1 MYDFLKAG
9 FSDEGSA
16 FLFQFFALYIALWD
30 GLHRIFFLF
39 FLFTVILL
47 SMLRF
52 FNKKIPR
59 KEYIH

>member
-30 GLHRIFFLF
+30 GI
-39 FLFTVILL
+39 T
-47 SMLRF
+47 
-52 FNKKIPR
+52 
-59 KEYIH
+59 